1 MENSEVNEIFYYEC
15 NCCSK
20 KFSSLQSLT
29 NHINL
34 GYEGCRNTIQEC
46 PFKCALCG
54 GQFTEGHPLRKH
66 VIEVHEGH
74 KDLRCDKC
82 HTTFATKT
90 SFKYHNKRKVI
101 TRVHLIFLRSK
112 TSKTHRHLL
121 AGIFYSQDSVRY
133 RF

>member
-101 TRVHLIFLRSK
+101 ITRVHLISCALK
-112 TSKTHRHLL
+112 HLTHQQLL
-121 AGIFYSQDSVRY
+121 ARIFYSQDSVRY
-133 RF
+133 CF